1 MAKMLKVNDLY
12 FNGST
17 PTSNYIEE
25 ILTDST
31 NTAREGESPVHLFST
46 IMMPIREYDSTTN
59 KLSDTYTY
67 HNVGMTTT
75 ELADLYWT
83 EYGGEYLIGAGR
95 GRTISDDVQILKK
108 RCKAIFNKN
117 YGKYLKMIEMTGLIW
132 NPLWN
137 VDGTELRQIIEND
150 AAEIIKDQGS
160 VSSAERSNQKT
171 DHNTSS
177 YDGELK
183 AEWSETVDGVTGSF
197 TPSATTTIGEETAT
211 STGTSVTNP
220 TVSGGSVNSNIRSIE
235 HGELS
240 YSVDAADT
248 AFGTALAGGDRLHT
262 EKYVR
267 QGNIGVTETT
277 QLLEHARNYLRFSI
291 IEEFFKDIN
300 KVILIGIYDQ

>member
-1 MAKMLKVNDLY
+1 MSKMLKVTDLY
-12 FNGST
+12 LNGSS

-25 ILTDST
+25 ILTDAT
-31 NTAREGESPVHLFST
+31 NVGDQVYLFST
-46 IMMPIREYDSTTN
+46 IYMPVREYDSQTQ

-67 HNVGMTTT
+67 KNVGMTTT

-83 EYGGEYLIGAGR
+83 QYSGEYLIGAGR
-95 GRTISDDVQILKK
+95 GKQITDDITLLKK
-108 RCKAIFNKN
+108 RCRAIFKKN
-117 YGKYLKMIEMTGLIW
+117 YGKYLKLIELAGLEW

-160 VSSAERSNQKT
+160 VSSAERSNLST
-171 DHNTSS
+171 NHNTSS
-177 YDGELK
+177 YDGGLK

-197 TPSATTTIGEETAT
+197 TPSASTTIGEETAT

-220 TVSGGSVNSNIRSIE
+220 TTSGGSVNSSIRSVE

-248 AFGTALAGGDRLHT
+248 AFGTALDGGDRLHT

-267 QGNIGVTETT
+267 QGNIGVTKTT
-277 QLLEHARNYLRFSI
+277 ELLNDARESLKFNI

-300 KVILIGIYDQ
+300 KVILIGVYDQ

>member
-46 IMMPIREYDSTTN
+46 IMMPIREYDSTNN

-67 HNVGMTTT
+67 HNVGMTTI

-95 GRTISDDVQILKK
+95 GKTVSEDVQLLKK

-117 YGKYLKMIEMTGLIW
+117 YGKYLKLIEMTGLIW

-137 VDGTELRQIIEND
+137 VDGTELHQMLESHGDEANIRTMSSREL
-150 AAEIIKDQGS
+150 QG
-160 VSSAERSNQKT
+160 ANNQKAHST
-171 DHNTSS
+171 APYDAENYHPEWLETEEGQSETTSGTVTTS
-177 YDGELK
+177 YDNV
-183 AEWSETVDGVTGSF
+183 SY
-197 TPSATTTIGEETAT
+197 SAQATAT
-211 STGTSVTNP
+211 DVAYDTGTAQTSLDKKTHDQIVYAVGASD
-220 TVSGGSVNSNIRSIE
+220 TV
-235 HGELS
+235 
-240 YSVDAADT
+240 
-248 AFGTALAGGDRLHT
+248 FGTALTGADILHT
-262 EKYVR
+262 EKTVR

-277 QLLEHARNYLRFSI
+277 KLLDDARNYLRFSI

>member
-1 MAKMLKVNDLY
+1 MSKMLKVTDLY
-12 FNGST
+12 LNGSS

-25 ILTDST
+25 ILTDTT
-31 NTAREGESPVHLFST
+31 NVGDEVYLFST
-46 IMMPIREYDSTTN
+46 IYMPVREYDSQTQ

-67 HNVGMTTT
+67 KNVGMTTT

-83 EYGGEYLIGAGR
+83 MYSGEYLIGAGR
-95 GRTISDDVQILKK
+95 GRQITDDITLLKK
-108 RCKAIFNKN
+108 RCRSIFKKN
-117 YGKYLKMIEMTGLIW
+117 YGKYLKLIELAGLEW

-160 VSSAERSNQKT
+160 ASSAERSNLT
-171 DHNTSS
+171 TNHNTSA
-177 YDGELK
+177 YDGNLK
-183 AEWSETVDGVTGSF
+183 AEWSETVDGVSGSF
-197 TPSATTTIGEETAT
+197 TPSASTTIGEETAT

-220 TVSGGSVNSNIRSIE
+220 TTSGGSVNSNIRSIE

-248 AFGTALAGGDRLHT
+248 AFGTALNGGDRLHT

-267 QGNIGVTETT
+267 QGNIGVTKTT
-277 QLLEHARNYLRFSI
+277 ELLKDARESLKFNI

-300 KVILIGIYDQ
+300 KVILIGVYDQ